1 MPPRLLH
8 PDEYELVGR
17 DSNESSDTF
26 DLDEADFQSQGLTS
40 TSYINQRRSRIPRIF
55 SRIAPF
61 TIEGNL
67 QRAQQKSSED
77 P

>member
-17 DSNESSDTF
+17 ESEESNEIF

-40 TSYINQRRSRIPRIF
+40 TSYLNQRRSRLPRVF
-55 SRIAPF
+55 SSYPCETQRP
-61 TIEGNL
+61 L
-67 QRAQQKSSED
+67 QCTKLE
-77 P
+77 